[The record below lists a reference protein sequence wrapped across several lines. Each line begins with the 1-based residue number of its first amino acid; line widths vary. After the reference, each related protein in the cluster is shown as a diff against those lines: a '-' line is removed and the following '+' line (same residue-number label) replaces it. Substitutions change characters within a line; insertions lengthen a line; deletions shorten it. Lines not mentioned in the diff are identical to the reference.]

1 MTQSVLVIAGEASA
15 DMHGAA
21 VVQQLNALRP
31 DVEIFGIGGAAM
43 RQAQF
48 EAVAPAEDIAV
59 AGLTEVLWALPR
71 LWRLLRR
78 LVALAEQ
85 RRPNVAV
92 LIDLPD
98 FNLRLARRLKKL
110 GIPVLYYIS
119 PQVWAWRPKRV
130 QQIRAVVDQ
139 MLVILPFEKTF
150 YEQHKVPVQF
160 VGHPL
165 VDALPVSP
173 NKDAARRALRL
184 QGLQVLALLPGSRK
198 AEVARHLPLMLQGV
212 RRLQKDF
219 PALHPVIP
227 VASTVSR
234 GVIEDLV
241 RQAHVEATIVN
252 GQATE
257 VLCAADAAVV
267 CSGTA
272 TLQAGL
278 LARPMVI
285 VYRVSF
291 LTYHILKRLVRVA
304 HIGLVNLV
312 AGKRLFPELIQNAF
326 TADNMAQALTPLLQ
340 NTTPLDAEFANLRQ
354 NLGQGGA
361 AKRVTQAVLE
371 YLR

>member
-1 MTQSVLVIAGEASA
+1 M
-15 DMHGAA
+15 
-21 VVQQLNALRP
+21 
-31 DVEIFGIGGAAM
+31 
-43 RQAQF
+43 
-48 EAVAPAEDIAV
+48 
-59 AGLTEVLWALPR
+59 
-71 LWRLLRR
+71 
-78 LVALAEQ
+78 
-85 RRPNVAV
+85 
-92 LIDLPD
+92 
-98 FNLRLARRLKKL
+98 
-110 GIPVLYYIS
+110 
-119 PQVWAWRPKRV
+119 
-130 QQIRAVVDQ
+130 
-139 MLVILPFEKTF
+139 
-150 YEQHKVPVQF
+150 QF

-173 NKDAARRALRL
+173 NKEAARRALRL

>member
-130 QQIRAVVDQ
+130 QQIRAMVDQ

-150 YEQHKVPVQF
+150 Y
-160 VGHPL
+160 
-165 VDALPVSP
+165 
-173 NKDAARRALRL
+173 
-184 QGLQVLALLPGSRK
+184 
-198 AEVARHLPLMLQGV
+198 
-212 RRLQKDF
+212 
-219 PALHPVIP
+219 
-227 VASTVSR
+227 
-234 GVIEDLV
+234 
-241 RQAHVEATIVN
+241 
-252 GQATE
+252 
-257 VLCAADAAVV
+257 
-267 CSGTA
+267 
-272 TLQAGL
+272 
-278 LARPMVI
+278 
-285 VYRVSF
+285 
-291 LTYHILKRLVRVA
+291 
-304 HIGLVNLV
+304 
-312 AGKRLFPELIQNAF
+312 
-326 TADNMAQALTPLLQ
+326 
-340 NTTPLDAEFANLRQ
+340 
-354 NLGQGGA
+354 
-361 AKRVTQAVLE
+361 
-371 YLR
+371 